1 MIMDFLGSAEQ
12 PPCRQDQVFEKG
24 SWLSWDHSSSVQW
37 LQLVAWTFFSLSKT
51 KGWNEAQSWLR
62 S

>member
-37 LQLVAWTFFSLSKT
+37 LQLVAWTFFFSL
-51 KGWNEAQSWLR
+51 ED
-62 S
+62 